1 MNDRFEQLGAK
12 VLSMATF
19 PLLTLVG
26 ALTVGS
32 LADVAANPTPLFVFF
47 GVGFAAIGIAYAYQL
62 LKHRSDFVKYFDIPR
77 KERDFI
83 YVAGSF
89 AFLFNAILFTYF
101 QNVAWFFKS
110 MLIVIFLGVFF
121 FVNKYVDKA
130 SMHAGAFTFGI
141 VYLVGSYGQLFS
153 LGLIILPLVY
163 WARIKLHKHTWK
175 QLFLG
180 TLLGLFMGLLA
191 WNY

>member
-1 MNDRFEQLGAK
+1 MNDRSEQLCAR
-12 VLSMATF
+12 VLSIGTF
-19 PLLTLVG
+19 PLVTLVG
-26 ALTVGS
+26 ALTAGS
-32 LADVAANPTPLFVFF
+32 LKDVSTDPTPLFVFL
-47 GVGFAAIGIAYAYQL
+47 GVGFSAVGIAYAYQL
-62 LKHRSDFVKYFDIPR
+62 FKHGSNFAKYIDVTR
-77 KERDFI
+77 KDRDFI
-83 YVAGSF
+83 YVAGLF
-89 AFLFNAILFTYF
+89 AFLFNAILFSYF
-101 QNVAWFFKS
+101 LNPMWFFKS
-110 MLIVIFLGVFF
+110 MLIVIFLGTFF

-141 VYLVGSYGQLFS
+141 VYLVGSYGQIFS
-153 LGLIILPLVY
+153 LGLVILPLVY